1 MNANAPAKPADWHLL
16 ESSEVLARLQV
27 DPAQGLSS
35 AEVEARRQSH
45 GWNELVEHAGAGAL
59 AMFLAQFKG
68 VMVLVLLAAAVIS
81 GLLGEHLD
89 ALVILAI
96 VIINAVLGFV
106 QEYRA
111 EQAMAAL
118 KRMATPSAR
127 VRREGKTQ
135 TVPSRELVPGD
146 IILVEA
152 GDAIS
157 ADSRLIKVANLRV
170 QEASL
175 TGESEPVSKHAHG
188 LTGSDIPLGDRRNML
203 YFGTS
208 ASYGNGQ
215 AVVVT
220 TGMQTEL
227 GRIAELIQGV
237 AQEQTPLQRR
247 MEYLGKTLAVVALVI
262 IVLVFVLGL
271 LRGDEPVELFLTSV
285 AMAVAA
291 IPEGLPAVVTI
302 ALALGAR
309 RMLDRKALIRKLPA
323 VETLGSVTVICSD
336 KTGTLTQNQMTVKV
350 LDIANNQIVL
360 EGREHRD
367 VPMFQVVSGEGDPVT
382 LRLMLAGSSLCN
394 DAIIEPRPDVPDKFD
409 IMGDPTEAA
418 ILIAAQQY
426 GLTKVELDAR
436 FPRIA
441 EIPFSSDR
449 KRMTTVHQVS
459 REGIME
465 VDPQAVSIYD
475 QYGYRYASF
484 TKGALDVLLE
494 ITPRVWVRDHDEPID
509 DEWRTRIRETHDRL
523 AGQGLRILGLSMRF
537 FSQPPDET
545 AGETALEALEE
556 DLIFVGMMGM
566 IDPPRP
572 EVKEAV
578 ARCKTAGI
586 RPIMITGDHP
596 LTAKQIAR
604 ELDIAQPGDRI
615 VTGRELDSLSQ
626 TELEQVVLEAP
637 VFARVSPEHKLN
649 IVQALQ
655 KQGHIVA
662 MTGDGVNDAPAL
674 RKAEIGV
681 AMGITGTDVSKEA
694 ADMVILDDNFATIVR
709 AVEEGRTI
717 YDNVRKFM
725 QYIMTSNSGEIYVML
740 LAPFLGLPLP
750 LVPLQILWINLVT
763 DGLPGLALSV
773 EASEKDIMR
782 RPPFAPNESIFS
794 RGIGP
799 RILWVGL
806 LMGIIS
812 LGVGWW
818 AYQIDPTN
826 EGWWRTLVFNTLTVS
841 QMANVMALRAN
852 RESVFVTGLFANRAL
867 VGAVALTFLLQLA
880 VIYIP
885 FMQTIFRT
893 TALSAADFALTV
905 ALSTI
910 IFVAVEL
917 EKWVRRRWQ
926 A

>member
-1 MNANAPAKPADWHLL
+1 MNANVPSRPVDWHLL
-16 ESSEVLARLQV
+16 DSPEVLAQLQV
-27 DPAQGLSS
+27 DPAVGLS
-35 AEVEARRQSH
+35 AEEVEARRQKY
-45 GWNELVEHAGAGAL
+45 GWNELIEHQRAGAL
-59 AMFLAQFKG
+59 AMFFEQFKG
-68 VMVLVLLAAAVIS
+68 VMVLVLLAAAIIS

-89 ALVILAI
+89 AVVILAI
-96 VIINAVLGFV
+96 VIINALLGFV

-118 KRMATPSAR
+118 KRIATPSAR
-127 VRREGKTQ
+127 VRRGGKTQ
-135 TVPSRELVPGD
+135 SVPSRELVPGD

-157 ADSRLIKVANLRV
+157 ADSRVIKVANLRV

-175 TGESEPVSKHAHG
+175 TGESEPITKHTRL
-188 LTGSDIPLGDRRNML
+188 LTGTDIPLGDRRNML

-208 ASYGNGQ
+208 VSYGNGQ

-237 AQEQTPLQRR
+237 AQESTPLQRR
-247 MEYLGKTLAVVALVI
+247 MEQLGKTLAAVALVI
-262 IVLVFVLGL
+262 IAVVFILGL

-309 RMLDRKALIRKLPA
+309 RMLERKALIRKLPA

-350 LDIANNQIVL
+350 LDIADNQIVL
-360 EGREHRD
+360 EGREQRD
-367 VPMFQVVSGEGDPVT
+367 IPMFRVVSGEGDPIT

-394 DAIIEPRPDVPDKFD
+394 DAIIEPRPDVSDKFD

-426 GLTKVELDAR
+426 GLTKAELDR
-436 FPRIA
+436 LFPRIA
-441 EIPFSSDR
+441 EVPFSSDR

-459 REGIME
+459 REGIMA
-465 VDPQAVSIYD
+465 VDPLAVGIYD
-475 QYGYRYASF
+475 EFGYQYASF
-484 TKGALDVLLE
+484 TKGALDVLLD
-494 ITPRVWVRDHDEPID
+494 ITPRVWVRDHYEPID
-509 DEWRTRIRETHDRL
+509 DTWRHRIRDTHDRL
-523 AGQGLRILGLSMRF
+523 AAQGLRILGLSMRF
-537 FSQPPDET
+537 FTEPPDEAT
-545 AGETALEALEE
+545 LIGLED

-615 VTGRELDSLSQ
+615 VTGRELDTLSAV
-626 TELEQVVLEAP
+626 ELERVVLEAP

-740 LAPFLGLPLP
+740 LAPFLGMPLP

-773 EASEKDIMR
+773 EASEKDTMR

-812 LGVGWW
+812 LGVGRW
-818 AYQIDPTN
+818 AYGIDPGDT
-826 EGWWRTLVFNTLTVS
+826 GWWQTMVFNTLTIS

-852 RESVFVTGLFANRAL
+852 RESVFTTGLFANRAL

-880 VIYIP
+880 VIYVP

-893 TALSAADFALTV
+893 TALSASHFALTV
-905 ALSTI
+905 ALSII